1 MNLIEKIIQFRQNR
15 VLRLLTNTKRTKR
28 IENLEKI
35 KTIGI
40 VFEVGNDK
48 EWNTL
53 YSFTRSLENAQKKVW
68 LIGFQ
73 RDKQEINYI
82 FTHPRTIICHEKED
96 FNFFKLPKE
105 GIIEG
110 FTNQPFNLLIDCT
123 KEPDFF
129 GQYVA
134 AKSTADLKVTYIND
148 SENSLGE
155 AEKVFD
161 FHIHGKKP
169 IDLPL
174 YLTNVQTYL
183 GMIRK

>member
-1 MNLIEKIIQFRQNR
+1 MNIIEKIIHFRQTR
-15 VLRLLTNTKRTKR
+15 VLRSLSNAKRKKR
-28 IENLEKI
+28 IENMENI
-35 KTIGI
+35 KAVGI
-40 VFEVGNDK
+40 IFEVGSDK

-53 YSFTRSLENAQKKVW
+53 YAFTRALENEKKKVW

-82 FTHPRTIICHEKED
+82 FTHSRTIICHEKED

-110 FTNQPFNLLIDCT
+110 FTNQHFNLLIDCT
-123 KEPDFF
+123 KEPNFF

-134 AKSTADLKVTYIND
+134 AKSSADLKVTYMNNN
-148 SENSLGE
+148 ENSMDE
-155 AEKVFD
+155 AETIFD
-161 FHIHGKKP
+161 FQIHDNKP
-169 IDLPL
+169 IDLNQ